1 MSLTVDVYRVGQ
13 DDDLF
18 RARPRR
24 RTFARF
30 QLVAAP
36 NTKLV
41 FLNGVLLVRS
51 NDYAEKI
58 LTPKGTKS
66 LAFKFHLKR
75 GDLITLVG
83 G

>member
-1 MSLTVDVYRVGQ
+1 MSLTVHIYRVGQ

-30 QLVAAP
+30 QLLAAP
-36 NTKLV
+36 ETKLV
-41 FLNGVLLVRS
+41 FLNGVLLARGH
-51 NDYAEKI
+51 DYTEKVI
-58 LTPKGTKS
+58 TPKGTKS

-75 GDLITLVG
+75 GDLVTLVG
-83 G
+83 D

>member
-1 MSLTVDVYRVGQ
+1 MALTVQTYRVGQ

-24 RTFARF
+24 RTFVRF

-36 NTKLV
+36 DTRLV
-41 FLNGVLLVRS
+41 FLNGMLLARGH
-51 NDYAEKI
+51 DYAEKI

-66 LAFKFHLKR
+66 LAFRFRLKR
-75 GDLITLVG
+75 GDRITLVG
-83 G
+83 D